1 MFTLQRLLV
10 AILAAVA
17 GASLYAQTDW
27 LEAAKSARQLPTET
41 FIGSP
46 DVRQPRLSPD
56 GSKIALLFPHE
67 GKMALGLFDRKKG
80 SAEMILQATDESLFS
95 FFWKGNERLVFT
107 ADYQGNESFFVGS
120 TNLKGKRVIRIVE
133 TQRYERLTGGGQVV
147 FRVVCGTMKIV
158 SWYRGPFVRPV
169 FLIGLPSRMVP
180 WWPGSMCAIAGFHR
194 SIELIGECVTRT

>member
-1 MFTLQRLLV
+1 MIRKTAPCADPEGGGAVGGMFTLQRLLV

-80 SAEMILQATDESLFS
+80 QP
-95 FFWKGNERLVFT
+95 R
-107 ADYQGNESFFVGS
+107 
-120 TNLKGKRVIRIVE
+120 
-133 TQRYERLTGGGQVV
+133 
-147 FRVVCGTMKIV
+147 
-158 SWYRGPFVRPV
+158 
-169 FLIGLPSRMVP
+169 
-180 WWPGSMCAIAGFHR
+180 
-194 SIELIGECVTRT
+194 